1 MYHGN
6 LQAFDF
12 SSNRHL
18 VSRSS
23 ICMKN
28 LEIILICSMVFG
40 VYLRVYLVLA
50 GVWEQSVYA
59 YFCDGGDRQQIGST

>member
-28 LEIILICSMVFG
+28 PEIVLICSMVFG
-40 VYLRVYLVLA
+40 
-50 GVWEQSVYA
+50 GVFTSLP
-59 YFCDGGDRQQIGST
+59 CIGWCVGTVGLCIFL